1 MLLVI
6 FNQKQKFP
14 GNLVVRI
21 PKLSQLSKLPT
32 LPQEKKK
39 KSFIFVFFILVVM

>member
-14 GNLVVRI
+14 GNLVVRN

-39 KSFIFVFFILVVM
+39 SFIFVFFILVVM

>member
-39 KSFIFVFFILVVM
+39 SFIFVFFILVVM